1 MARCGAGQRGCT
13 RLTIEP
19 AVQSSHDTL
28 PLLQLLRIMQ
38 VSREGDRR
46 EGILLRQ
53 SRGWFH
59 VAGMGHEAIA
69 ALAFLLKPE
78 DYLFPYYRDRA
89 LCLAR
94 GLTNYD
100 LALAYFGKAASSS
113 GGRQMPGHY
122 SSAPLRIFSVATP
135 TGSQCLPAAGAAW
148 AQKLARNGSIVLC
161 TVGDAA
167 TRQGEYFEALA
178 FAVQEALPLVIVV
191 EDNCYGISTPTL
203 RHNPHRLGLI
213 SDEFV
218 VRVNGRD
225 AHEVFT
231 KGAEA
236 VARARSG
243 AGPSILWCEVDRLAP
258 HTSSDDHRVY
268 RSAQELQE
276 MASRDPIAALRDRLI
291 ASGEL
296 RKEDWEAF
304 CSQTAREVE
313 ADYMRA
319 EAAPDPEGDEAA
331 AWLSLPLPSPEP
343 PPLPPPADTTMVA
356 AINQTLEAALSSDPS
371 IIVMGEDVEDPK
383 GGVFGL
389 TKGLST
395 RFPGRVVNAPLA
407 EATIVG
413 TAVGLAAAG
422 YRPVFEIQFIDFIS
436 PGFNQLVTQV
446 ATACWRS
453 KGEWQCPVTLI
464 APSGA
469 YLPGGGPWHSQTNEG
484 LWCHIP
490 GLQVVVPS
498 TPQDAAG
505 LLWSAMHGS
514 NPTLFLVPKHIFR
527 KRVPVTDWEP
537 VALGRCAVRREGT
550 DVTLVAWGN
559 GMELALDAAEQAQRE
574 GISVE
579 VVDLRTLAPCDWEGL
594 EASLSK
600 TGRLVVI
607 DEDARTGCFGQSI
620 IAELTAYPGR
630 WASFFSAPQLV
641 ARRHVHVPFRPSLE
655 YAVLPDL
662 NQVLHALRMVM
673 E

>member
-1 MARCGAGQRGCT
+1 M
-13 RLTIEP
+13 TIEP
-19 AVQSSHDTL
+19 ALRASHTSL
-28 PLLQLLRIMQ
+28 PALDLLRIMQ
-38 VSREGDRR
+38 ISREGDRR

-69 ALAFLLKPE
+69 ALAYLLEPR
-78 DYLFPYYRDRA
+78 DCLFPYYRDRA

-94 GLTNYD
+94 GVTNYE

-113 GGRQMPGHY
+113 AGRQMPGHF
-122 SSAPLRIFSVATP
+122 SSAALRIFSVATP
-135 TGSQCLPAAGAAW
+135 TASQCLPAAGAAW
-148 AQKLARNGSIVLC
+148 AQKLADTGGVVLC
-161 TVGDAA
+161 CVGDAA
-167 TRQGEYFEALA
+167 IRQGEYFEAVA
-178 FAVQEALPLVIVV
+178 FAVQEALPLVMVV
-191 EDNCYGISTPTL
+191 EDNFYGISTSTL
-203 RHNPHRLGLI
+203 RHNPHRLRI
-213 SDEFV
+213 INEEYV

-225 AHEVFT
+225 AYEVFA

-236 VARARSG
+236 IARARSG
-243 AGPSILWCEVDRLAP
+243 GGPTILWCEVDRLAP

-268 RSAQELQE
+268 RSTQELQE
-276 MASRDPIAALRDRLI
+276 IASRDPILNLRDRLI
-291 ASGEL
+291 ARQEL
-296 RKEDWEAF
+296 RLEDWEAF
-304 CSQTAREVE
+304 CTRTAEDVE
-313 ADYMRA
+313 ADYARA
-319 EAAPDPEGDEAA
+319 EEAPDPDPDEAA
-331 AWLSLPLPSPEP
+331 SCLASPP
-343 PPLPPPADTTMVA
+343 PDPQAPPLPAPDGTTMVV
-356 AINQTLEAALSSDPS
+356 AINRTLEAAMAEDPT
-371 IIVMGEDVEDPK
+371 ILVMGEDVEDPK

-395 RFPGRVVNAPLA
+395 RYPGRVVNAPLA
-407 EATIVG
+407 EATIIG
-413 TAVGLAAAG
+413 TAVGLASAG

-446 ATACWRS
+446 ATASWRS
-453 KGEWQCPVTLI
+453 NGEWQCPVTFI

-484 LWCHIP
+484 IWCHIP

-505 LLWSAMHGS
+505 LLWSVIHGK

-527 KRVPVTDWEP
+527 KRLSVAEWEP
-537 VALGRCAVRREGT
+537 VPLGRCAVRREGT

-559 GMELALDAAEQAQRE
+559 GMELAHEAAEQAGRE

-579 VVDLRTLAPCDWEGL
+579 LLDLRTLAPCDWEGI
-594 EASLSK
+594 EASVAK

-607 DEDARTGCFGQSI
+607 DEDARTGCFGQSV
-620 IAELTAYPGR
+620 IAELTAYPRR

-641 ARRHVHVPFRPSLE
+641 ARRDVHVPFRPSLE
-655 YAVLPDL
+655 YAVLPSID
-662 NQVLHALRMVM
+662 QVLCALRAVM